1 MIKLLT
7 THCPRCMVLRKK
19 LDAVGVEYEV
29 IEDIETIQTYGVEY
43 APALVMEDGEILDF
57 TRAVSWV
64 NNYR

>member
-7 THCPRCMVLRKK
+7 THCPRCIVLSKK

-29 IEDIETIQTYGVEY
+29 IEDIETIQSYGVEY
-43 APALVMEDGEILDF
+43 VPALIMEDGEILDF

>member
-7 THCPRCMVLRKK
+7 THCPRCMVLHKK